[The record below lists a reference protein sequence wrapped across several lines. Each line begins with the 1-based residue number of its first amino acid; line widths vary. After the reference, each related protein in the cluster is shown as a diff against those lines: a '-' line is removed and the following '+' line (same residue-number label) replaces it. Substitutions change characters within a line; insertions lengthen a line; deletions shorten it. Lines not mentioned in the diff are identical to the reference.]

1 MVLARFLH
9 SRFKNHSP
17 LFPLGMNTF
26 YHRDDKVLSFLEA
39 CFELI
44 LGSSLHMKIQIMDR
58 KVTENLGFK
67 FPVRKVKIFL
77 SFCPFYFQ
85 ILDKI
90 AYLCFLTIFEY
101 IFLQIR

>member
-44 LGSSLHMKIQIMDR
+44 LGSSLHMKIQIMDG
-58 KVTENLGFK
+58 KITENMPFK
-67 FPVRKVKIFL
+67 SEAESQKIFIL
-77 SFCPFYFQ
+77 FSFHFLIFHKNC
-85 ILDKI
+85 ISL
-90 AYLCFLTIFEY
+90 FLTIFEY
-101 IFLQIR
+101 LVLQIR